1 MWRDPR
7 GFQLLFRPMNH
18 ESSADTPA
26 DSTSADSTPDDWR
39 PESSVHASNDASSD
53 DASASDLAVER
64 VQIDGIDDEILR
76 LLNRR
81 VEWALRVGAKKQKLG
96 KPLHDPTRE
105 RLIYERLRAANAR
118 HQGALPAV
126 AVTSIYREIIS
137 ACRNAE
143 HATRVA
149 FLGPSGTNTQE
160 AAVQYFGSAFEPL
173 PCATPDEIC
182 AAVLRGAR
190 QNAPHEAGTTAGTT
204 NASNTSLGSE
214 SRRADYGVIA
224 IENSIEG
231 IVSSNL
237 DLLASSDLTICA
249 EVELTI
255 HHCLLSNTE
264 IGRITRIYSHPHA
277 LAQCRNWLLS
287 HLPEAT
293 LVPVSSTARGA
304 EMATRED
311 GAAAIGAPLAA
322 NIYSLQIAAS
332 GIEDMPNNKTRFFVI
347 APSNHRPQA
356 SGRDK
361 TSLAFLVPHKPGA
374 LVEVLGVFQK
384 HGLNLL
390 MIQSRPSRQAA
401 WEYRFFTD
409 LQAHRDD
416 PNLQAALRDLEGCTV
431 SVKVMGSY
439 PEAE

>member
-1 MWRDPR
+1 
-7 GFQLLFRPMNH
+7 MNH
-18 ESSADTPA
+18 ESSSDTPA
-26 DSTSADSTPDDWR
+26 SDSNPDDWR
-39 PESSVHASNDASSD
+39 IETDHSSSNDLSSN
-53 DASASDLAVER
+53 DLSIER

-96 KPLHDPTRE
+96 RPLHDPARE
-105 RLIYERLRAANAR
+105 RLIYERLREANAR
-118 HQGALPAV
+118 HDGALPSV
-126 AVTSIYREIIS
+126 AVTAIYREIIS

-182 AAVLRGAR
+182 AAVLRGAHSQGAR
-190 QNAPHEAGTTAGTT
+190 HESHSSNALIGTDA
-204 NASNTSLGSE
+204 
-214 SRRADYGVIA
+214 RRADYGVIA

-237 DLLASSDLTICA
+237 DLLASADLSICA

-255 HHCLLSNTE
+255 HHCLLSNSE
-264 IGRITRIYSHPHA
+264 MGRITRVYSHPHA

-287 HLPEAT
+287 HLPEAAV
-293 LVPVSSTARGA
+293 VPVSSTARGA
-304 EMATRED
+304 EMATHED

-322 NIYSLQIAAS
+322 NIYGLQIVAS
-332 GIEDMPNNKTRFFVI
+332 GIEDMANNKTRFFVI
-347 APSNHRPQA
+347 APSSHKPKP
-356 SGRDK
+356 SGHDK

-384 HGLNLL
+384 HGLNLS

-401 WEYRFFTD
+401 WEYRFFAD

-416 PNLQAALRDLEGCTV
+416 PELQSALRDLEGCTV

-439 PEAE
+439 PEAN

>member
-1 MWRDPR
+1 
-7 GFQLLFRPMNH
+7 MNH

-26 DSTSADSTPDDWR
+26 DSTPDDWR
-39 PESSVHASNDASSD
+39 ETSSQAPVDAPS
-53 DASASDLAVER
+53 DASANDLSSNDLSVER
-64 VQIDGIDDEILR
+64 VQIDAIDDEILR

-96 KPLHDPTRE
+96 RPLHDPTRE
-105 RLIYERLRAANAR
+105 RLIYARLREANAR

-160 AAVQYFGSAFEPL
+160 AAIQYFGSAFEPL

-182 AAVLRGAR
+182 AAVLRGAG
-190 QNAPHEAGTTAGTT
+190 QNARHEAGTT
-204 NASNTSLGSE
+204 NASNTSRGSESLGSESLGSE

-264 IGRITRIYSHPHA
+264 MGRITRIYSHPHA
-277 LAQCRNWLLS
+277 LAQCRNWLMS
-287 HLPEAT
+287 HLPEAA

-332 GIEDMPNNKTRFFVI
+332 GIEDMPDNKTRFFVI
-347 APSNHRPQA
+347 APSSHAPKP

-439 PEAE
+439 PEAS